1 MVGISI
7 LSDWKMMIDKINF
20 VFFVRLEKWEF
31 NNVRA
36 VIEVVVFKI
45 VNFYLVE

>member
-1 MVGISI
+1 
-7 LSDWKMMIDKINF
+7 MIDKINF

-31 NNVRA
+31 NKVRV